1 VAEAVA
7 VDVAGRSAESI
18 SREFV
23 DAVLTPG
30 AIATLFQPIV
40 YLGGQVSEV
49 WAVEC
54 LTRGRADT
62 MFGDADALFRR
73 ARRENL
79 EVEVDRACVAT
90 ALETAQR
97 RRVQTNLF
105 LNVHPETLRRDA
117 RFPAFLA
124 ATAERCRVALTRVTL
139 ELVEYGR
146 HLVDGALRR
155 ALGSLRA
162 SGARIALDDFGR
174 GPCDHQMLRDC
185 QPHFL
190 KLDGHLLRAA
200 RRFPAERRLV
210 AAVLD
215 AVRDRG
221 IVPIAEG
228 IEQPADLDLART
240 MGVRLVQGYLIA
252 GPSVDGGVAAVM
264 EAPKR

>member
-1 VAEAVA
+1 MGEAVA
-7 VDVAGRSAESI
+7 VGQAARRSEGI
-18 SREFV
+18 SGEFV
-23 DAVLTPG
+23 DQVLTPG
-30 AIATLFQPIV
+30 AISTLFQPIV
-40 YLGGQVSEV
+40 DLSGGVVEV

-54 LTRGRADT
+54 LARGPARTTFD
-62 MFGDADALFRR
+62 DAETLFRR

-79 EVEVDRACVAT
+79 EVEIDRACVAT

-97 RRVQTNLF
+97 RRIAARLF
-105 LNVHPETLRRDA
+105 LNVHPETLRRDR

-124 ATAERCRVALTRVTL
+124 LTAERCEVALTRVTV

-146 HLVDGALRR
+146 HLVDTSLRR
-155 ALGSLRA
+155 ALWAVRE

-185 QPHFL
+185 EPHFL

-200 RRFPAERRLV
+200 RRFPSERRLV

-215 AVRDRG
+215 AVQERG

-228 IEQPADLDLART
+228 IEQHADLELAQS

-252 GPSVDGGVAAVM
+252 RPSMDGRIDAAVKV
-264 EAPKR
+264 AGS

>member
-1 VAEAVA
+1 
-7 VDVAGRSAESI
+7 
-18 SREFV
+18 V

-30 AIATLFQPIV
+30 AISTLFQPIV
-40 YLGGQVSEV
+40 NLADPMGEV

-54 LTRGRADT
+54 LARGPSRSTYDEAET
-62 MFGDADALFRR
+62 LFRL

-79 EVEVDRACVAT
+79 EVEIDRACVAT

-97 RRVQTNLF
+97 RRLAVPLF
-105 LNVHPETLRRDA
+105 LNVHPETLRRDP

-124 ATAERCRVALTRVTL
+124 ATAERCRVSLTRVTL

-155 ALGSLRA
+155 ALASLRDL
-162 SGARIALDDFGR
+162 GARIAMDDFGR

-190 KLDGHLLRAA
+190 KLDGHLWRAA
-200 RRFPAERRLV
+200 RRLPAERRLV

-221 IVPIAEG
+221 ITPIAEG
-228 IEQPADLDLART
+228 IEQSLDLDLARS
-240 MGVRLVQGYLIA
+240 MGVALVQGYLIA
-252 GPSVDGGVAAVM
+252 RPSVDGRVQAGM
-264 EAPKR
+264 EIPQR